1 MPSAGMRY
9 VIVGAG
15 ALGGCIGAKLA
26 ASGQEV
32 ALVAR
37 GAHLAALQVRT
48 WSAGHPIYIYIYI
61 CAPSCYKMLHRAQLL
76 RGPVFLRLLTEN
88 CVFCGFCV

>member
-1 MPSAGMRY
+1 MRY

-26 ASGQEV
+26 ASGQDV

-37 GAHLAALQVRT
+37 GAHLAALQVR
-48 WSAGHPIYIYIYI
+48 WSAGHPNIYMRVQLVQNATPRPD
-61 CAPSCYKMLHRAQLL
+61 CCYAAQY
-76 RGPVFLRLLTEN
+76 F
-88 CVFCGFCV
+88 

>member
-1 MPSAGMRY
+1 MRY

-26 ASGQEV
+26 ASGQDV

-37 GAHLAALQVRT
+37 GAHLAALQVR
-48 WSAGHPIYIYIYI
+48 WSAGHPNIYIYLYIY
-61 CAPSCYKMLHRAQLL
+61 ARPVGTKCYTTPRLLL
-76 RGPVFLRLLTEN
+76 RGPVLLRLLTEN
-88 CVFCGFCV
+88 CMFCV